1 MTDFGALLACFAALC
16 IILMAASMAYEEP
29 ALNKAWGA
37 FVANLPAILLIW
49 VATAVVSGLGSALSS
64 AITLLGLGLAG
75 SVGNAGETASN
86 LGYLVYFPFSILS
99 SFVGVLMVAVPAIFY
114 DGGEVVPVKEA
125 FAILMKRPLRYLLAG
140 ILFSLVTAVGL
151 MFCILPG
158 IAIALVMPVYV
169 NRIFLTDQGIA
180 DAFAASFQAVYRAPN
195 AISFVVLE
203 IVTSL
208 VVVLVSVCT
217 CGLGALVAVPVSA
230 FYIQNAAYHK
240 GIIS

>member
-1 MTDFGALLACFAALC
+1 
-16 IILMAASMAYEEP
+16 MAASLAYEEP

-37 FVANLPAILLIW
+37 FVANLPAILSIW
-49 VATAVVSGLGSALSS
+49 LAIAVVSGLGLAVSS
-64 AITLLGLGLAG
+64 AITLLGLGVAG
-75 SVGNAGETASN
+75 SGDNSVEAATNSVEAATN
-86 LGYLVYFPFSILS
+86 LGYLISFPFSILS
-99 SFVGVLMVAVPAIFY
+99 SFVGVLTVAVPAIFY
-114 DGGEVVPVKEA
+114 DGGEVVPVKAA
-125 FAILMKRPLRYLLAG
+125 FATLMKRPLRYLLAG
-140 ILFSLVTAVGL
+140 ILASLVTTVGL

-158 IAIALVMPVYV
+158 IAISLVMPVYV

-195 AISFVVLE
+195 SISFVVLE

-208 VVVLVSVCT
+208 VLVLVSVCT
-217 CGLGALVAVPVSA
+217 CGLGALVAGPVSA

>member
-1 MTDFGALLACFAALC
+1 
-16 IILMAASMAYEEP
+16 MAASLAYEEP
-29 ALNKAWGA
+29 ALNTAWGA
-37 FVANLPAILLIW
+37 FEANLPAILLIW

-64 AITLLGLGLAG
+64 AITLLGLGVAG
-75 SVGNAGETASN
+75 SGGNAWEAASN
-86 LGYLVYFPFSILS
+86 LAYLVYFPFSILS
-99 SFVGVLMVAVPAIFY
+99 SFVGVLIVAVPAIFY
-114 DGGEVVPVKEA
+114 DGGEVVPVKAA
-125 FAILMKRPLRYLLAG
+125 FAILMKRPLRYFLAG
-140 ILFSLVTAVGL
+140 VLFSLVTALGL

-158 IAIALVMPVYV
+158 IAVALVMPVYV

-195 AISFVVLE
+195 AINFVVLE
-203 IVTSL
+203 LGTWL

>member
-1 MTDFGALLACFAALC
+1 
-16 IILMAASMAYEEP
+16 MAASLAYEEP

-37 FVANLPAILLIW
+37 FVANLPTILLIW
-49 VATAVVSGLGSALSS
+49 VATTVVSGLGFALSS
-64 AITLLGLGLAG
+64 AITLLGLGVAG
-75 SVGNAGETASN
+75 SGGNAVEAASN
-86 LGYLVYFPFSILS
+86 LGYLVSFPFSILS

-114 DGGEVVPVKEA
+114 DAGEVVPVKAA
-125 FAILMKRPLRYLLAG
+125 FEILMKRPLRYFLAG

-151 MFCILPG
+151 MLCILPG

-195 AISFVVLE
+195 SVSFVVLE
-203 IVTSL
+203 LVTWL
-208 VVVLVSVCT
+208 VVVLASVCT

-230 FYIQNAAYHK
+230 FYLQNAAYHK

>member
-1 MTDFGALLACFAALC
+1 
-16 IILMAASMAYEEP
+16 
-29 ALNKAWGA
+29 
-37 FVANLPAILLIW
+37 
-49 VATAVVSGLGSALSS
+49 
-64 AITLLGLGLAG
+64 
-75 SVGNAGETASN
+75 
-86 LGYLVYFPFSILS
+86 LVYFPFSILS

-125 FAILMKRPLRYLLAG
+125 FAILMRRPLRYLLAG

-158 IAIALVMPVYV
+158 LAIALVMPVYV

-203 IVTSL
+203 LVTWL
-208 VVVLVSVCT
+208 VVVLASVCT

-230 FYIQNAAYHK
+230 FYLQNAAYHK

>member
-1 MTDFGALLACFAALC
+1 
-16 IILMAASMAYEEP
+16 MAASLAYEEP

-37 FVANLPAILLIW
+37 FVANLPAILSIW
-49 VATAVVSGLGSALSS
+49 LATAVVSGLGLAVSS
-64 AITLLGLGLAG
+64 AITLLGLGVAG
-75 SVGNAGETASN
+75 SGDNSVEAATNSVEAATNLG
-86 LGYLVYFPFSILS
+86 LGYLISFPFSILS
-99 SFVGVLMVAVPAIFY
+99 SFVGVLTVAVPAIFY
-114 DGGEVVPVKEA
+114 DGGEVVPVKAA
-125 FAILMKRPLRYLLAG
+125 FATLMKRPLRYLLAG
-140 ILFSLVTAVGL
+140 ILFSLVTTVGL

-195 AISFVVLE
+195 SISFVVLE

>member
-1 MTDFGALLACFAALC
+1 
-16 IILMAASMAYEEP
+16 
-29 ALNKAWGA
+29 
-37 FVANLPAILLIW
+37 
-49 VATAVVSGLGSALSS
+49 LGV
-64 AITLLGLGLAG
+64 AG
-75 SVGNAGETASN
+75 SGDNSVEAATN
-86 LGYLVYFPFSILS
+86 LGYLISFPFSILS
-99 SFVGVLMVAVPAIFY
+99 SFVGVLTVAVPAIFY
-114 DGGEVVPVKEA
+114 DGGEVVPVKAA
-125 FAILMKRPLRYLLAG
+125 FATLMKRPLRYLLAG
-140 ILFSLVTAVGL
+140 FLFSLVTTVGL

-195 AISFVVLE
+195 SISFVVLE

>member
-1 MTDFGALLACFAALC
+1 
-16 IILMAASMAYEEP
+16 MAASLAYEEP

-37 FVANLPAILLIW
+37 FVANLPAILSIW
-49 VATAVVSGLGSALSS
+49 VATAVVSGLGLAVSS
-64 AITLLGLGLAG
+64 AITLLGLGVAG
-75 SVGNAGETASN
+75 SGDNSVEAATNSVEAATN
-86 LGYLVYFPFSILS
+86 LGYLISFPFSILS
-99 SFVGVLMVAVPAIFY
+99 SFVGVLLVAVPAIFY
-114 DGGEVVPVKEA
+114 DGGEVVPVKAA
-125 FAILMKRPLRYLLAG
+125 FATLMKRPLRYLLAG
-140 ILFSLVTAVGL
+140 FLFSLVTTVGL

-195 AISFVVLE
+195 SISFVVLE

>member
-1 MTDFGALLACFAALC
+1 
-16 IILMAASMAYEEP
+16 MAATQAYEQP
-29 ALNKAWGA
+29 TLNKAWEA
-37 FVANLPAILLIW
+37 FVANLSTILLIW
-49 VATAVVSGLGSALSS
+49 VVTAVLAGLGFAVYSAVTLIGLGVANSSDNAEAIASGLGQ
-64 AITLLGLGLAG
+64 LGQL
-75 SVGNAGETASN
+75 
-86 LGYLVYFPFSILS
+86 PFSILS
-99 SFVGVLMVAVPAIFY
+99 SFVRVLFVAVPAMFY
-114 DGGEVVPVKEA
+114 DGGEAVPVKVA
-125 FAILMKRPLRYLLAG
+125 FASLMKRPLRYLLAG
-140 ILFSLVTAVGL
+140 ILFSLVTTVGL
-151 MFCILPG
+151 FFCILPG

-203 IVTSL
+203 LVTSL

-217 CGLGALVAVPVSA
+217 CGLGAVVAVPVSA